1 MTGRDNEEMRVL
13 HGNVETTDTRQTETA
28 LHLDERAGTIGATTA
43 GTTTTQLGGAGEV
56 GRLQLL
62 EERAQV
68 QVLRQG
74 VGQVQI
80 RKVLR
85 ERQEMVP
92 VPVTTEVLEIV
103 VRDLSAAGA
112 SGQPVAQA
120 GESVMDQGMVGQGV
134 SQILLDGKPL
144 EVGRTY
150 EIPLTEERVQVLK
163 QVYPIS
169 EVVIRKQAQTTTHQE
184 TVTLR
189 HEELD
194 VVDEQR
200 LARLVDSVAGDET
213 GHR

>member
-1 MTGRDNEEMRVL
+1 MTRDNEEMRVL
-13 HGNVETTDTRQTETA
+13 HGNTETTETQQT
-28 LHLDERAGTIGATTA
+28 LNAG
-43 GTTTTQLGGAGEV
+43 GEV

-74 VGQVQI
+74 AGQVQV

-92 VPVTTEVLEIV
+92 VTLTTEVLEIT
-103 VRDLSAAGA
+103 VRDLS
-112 SGQPVAQA
+112 QAQA
-120 GESVMDQGMVGQGV
+120 GAGQPLAQPGQTMQPGESAMGQGV

-150 EIPLTEERVQVLK
+150 EIPLTEERVQVVK

-169 EVVIRKQAQTTTHQE
+169 EVVIRKQVQTTTHQE

-194 VVDEQR
+194 VVDAQG
-200 LARLVDSVAGDET
+200 LARLVDPAGTDET
-213 GHR
+213 GRR